1 MDNAFM
7 VGRTGLPIDCYGVLA
22 IAVFAMCSLGC
33 GAEETDTPT
42 GPSPTLVTETFSG
55 SISRNSTG
63 VHAFTVNSS
72 GYTLLAGYTSIAPS
86 SVPALGLGVG
96 SWDASTS
103 TCSLNVSQSDIA
115 RSGNTALSGS
125 ANSGAYCLRV
135 YDGGNIPDGVTATY
149 TVQVQ
154 HY

>member
-1 MDNAFM
+1 M
-7 VGRTGLPIDCYGVLA
+7 VGRTRLPIDLYGVFA
-22 IAVFAMCSLGC
+22 IAVFAMAGIGC
-33 GAEETDTPT
+33 GSGETDTPA
-42 GPSPTLVTETFSG
+42 GPSPALVTETFSG

-72 GYTLLAGYTSIAPS
+72 GYALLAGYTSISPS
-86 SVPALGLGVG
+86 SVPALGLGLG
-96 SWDASTS
+96 SWDAATS
-103 TCSLNVSQSDIA
+103 ACSLNVSQTDSA

-135 YDGGNIPDGVTATY
+135 YDGGNVPDGVTATY